1 MMQMPQIIAGE
12 DISKLPFNAQNPPTL
27 SPEGEGLQI
36 DAGAI
41 GLKEGW
47 TATSEQYYRREEK
60 RI

>member
-1 MMQMPQIIAGE
+1 MQMPQMIAGE
-12 DISKLPFNAQNPPTL
+12 DIFKLPFNAQNPPTL

-47 TATSEQYYRREEK
+47 TATSEQYYRTE
-60 RI
+60 